1 MTKII
6 EFIVLTI
13 IVTSLLF
20 LLTFIFFMLS
30 EISDWM
36 RDNKIVTKWL
46 NKAFKAGKQ
55 EWIDMNFLYAYLLY
69 LLLVLP

>member
-36 RDNKIVTKWL
+36 RDNKIVTK
-46 NKAFKAGKQ
+46 
-55 EWIDMNFLYAYLLY
+55 
-69 LLLVLP
+69 